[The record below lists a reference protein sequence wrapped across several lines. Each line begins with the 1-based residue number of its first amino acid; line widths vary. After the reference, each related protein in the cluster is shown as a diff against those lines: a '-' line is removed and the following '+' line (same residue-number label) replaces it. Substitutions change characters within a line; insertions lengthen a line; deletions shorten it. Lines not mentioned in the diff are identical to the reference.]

1 MNRYELSENVKLAFT
16 HPSYTNENNVDD
28 SNQRLEFFGDAILD
42 MIISEYLYLSV
53 NKNEGHLTR
62 LRASIV
68 KKESLSKFAKKIQL
82 QEKIKV
88 GKCEDVMKE
97 SVLADAFEALIA
109 ALYLDKGY
117 EYTKQYVFDNFANE
131 IKEILSSDPID
142 YKSLLQQKMQENGP
156 CRIRYSLDKYDGKDH
171 DRTFYVSLYVN
182 NRLLSS
188 AKGKSKKKAEMLCAK
203 KALEDEK

>member
-1 MNRYELSENVKLAFT
+1 MNRYKLTKNVELAFT
-16 HPSYTNENNVDD
+16 HPSYTNENNVDE

-42 MIISEYLYLSV
+42 MIISEYLYLNV

-68 KKESLSKFAKKIQL
+68 KKESLSKFARKIQL

-117 EYTKQYVFDNFANE
+117 EYTKKYVFDNF
-131 IKEILSSDPID
+131 KDEILEVINSDPID
-142 YKSLLQQKMQENGP
+142 YKSLFQQKMQANGP
-156 CRIRYSLDKYDGKDH
+156 CRIRYTLDKYDGKDH

-182 NRLLSS
+182 NKLLSS

-203 KALEDEK
+203 KALENEK